1 MDYLIIMGKILMK
14 GTETELPLAINEF
27 ENSMSGWRSY
37 GSLFRCD
44 GGFYNVET
52 GQIISPDF
60 PHGLEWFG
68 EADHAN
74 ICWPEMMVG
83 I

>member
-1 MDYLIIMGKILMK
+1 MNMDYLIIMEKILMK

-52 GQIISPDF
+52 GQIISQIF
-60 PHGLEWFG
+60 H
-68 EADHAN
+68 
-74 ICWPEMMVG
+74 MV
-83 I
+83 

>member
-1 MDYLIIMGKILMK
+1 MK

-52 GQIISPDF
+52 GQIISQIF
-60 PHGLEWFG
+60 H
-68 EADHAN
+68 
-74 ICWPEMMVG
+74 MV
-83 I
+83 